1 MSIASTPF
9 EQQQW
14 ALQQLGDATRALREA
29 ERVLDQYQ
37 TNPEGGWERLTFH
50 YLDTNNPHGVTKDQV
65 GLGSV
70 MNYGIAT
77 SPQAIGGTSNSSYM
91 TPLRTD
97 ELIQDRLSSLTGIVG
112 SITAAPSS
120 NGYLQLDAS
129 VATQYSK
136 TVATNTP
143 IAVAPVAVDR
153 MATIQLTLVKNATG
167 SPAVTLGDS
176 PGAHGGVEITDSA
189 DDSASGTY
197 LYTFYVGYG
206 VPLAYRV
213 ESIS

>member
-14 ALQQLGDATRALREA
+14 ALQQLGDATRALRQA
-29 ERVLDQYQ
+29 ERVLDEYQ
-37 TNPEGGWERLTFH
+37 ANPQAGWERLTFH
-50 YLDTNNPHGVTKDQV
+50 YLNTNNPHGTTKEQV

-77 SPQAIGGTSNSSYM
+77 SPQAIGGVSNTAYM

-97 ELIQDRLSSLTGIVG
+97 ELIQDRLTGLTGIVG
-112 SITAAPSS
+112 AAVTAPSS
-120 NGYLQLDAS
+120 GGYLQLDAS
-129 VATQYSK
+129 VATYYSK
-136 TVATNTP
+136 TVSVNTP
-143 IAVAPVAVDR
+143 IAVAPLGVDR

-167 SPAVTLGDS
+167 SPVVKLGS
-176 PGAHGGVEITDSA
+176 ASGAPSGVKIASSS
-189 DDSASGTY
+189 DDSGSGTY

-213 ESIS
+213 EALG